1 MHQLRKCLGVDLGT
15 SSVKI
20 AEVSLEK
27 SGVRVTRMLSRAV
40 DLPPGPMDATRQSA
54 VIQCVR
60 DLLKENKITT
70 KQAVFCLPG
79 QSVFIRQIV
88 VPRTSEERMRRIVA
102 YEAKQQIPFALE
114 NSIMEYQ
121 VFDLGNPNEV
131 KVLLAAAKLDTVN
144 EYMKFIEKTGLTPV
158 AVSVSSMA
166 LFNFHVFDAA
176 GYEALLEELQP
187 GRAAKKRP
195 TRVTGAEVEAEAGE
209 GAPAGAPPKKGFAF
223 NLPKFDFSALLGKK
237 KAAAV
242 ADAAGGGESGPEP
255 RELGDDYFG
264 EDEGLEEIKAFVG
277 IGASAF
283 DLVIARFGKHKVVGF
298 PRSVPWGSNDLNRSL
313 QEKLGLPSVEEAE
326 AVKRERAMVI
336 LPGREDEIEALGA
349 DPDASEFATSW
360 ADRLVLDLRK
370 SFDYYISQPDG
381 MAVDSIVLTGGGAQL
396 RNLPEY
402 IEEKLGIPVTV
413 KTELETKS
421 LSLPPDST
429 DLFLSGFV
437 IATGLALT
445 GLGLGRVSVDFLPP
459 EQKTIREFK
468 RKNVELGLLVG
479 AIVAMLAISTQVGQ
493 ADIENKRAF
502 LDRESGTIQ
511 RANQVRA
518 ELEKAKQERQAVSD
532 RITLLSKVMGDRAF
546 WLEFLGVLQAA
557 KPADIVIRSLTMRPD
572 GTVEL
577 IGETKVLG
585 SISTFQENLIKEKKW
600 IDGKPELSSP
610 RRQFSP
616 LINEEVFAF
625 RMTMKARGK
634 ITRLADARQTLL
646 PGLTAPT
653 PAPTVAPMPGMV
665 PGAMPPG
672 GVPPGGPGAAMLG
685 L

>member
-1 MHQLRKCLGVDLGT
+1 MHQLRKCLGVDLGAST
-15 SSVKI
+15 VKI

-27 SGVRVTRMLSRAV
+27 TGVRVTRLLSRAV
-40 DLPPGPMDATRQSA
+40 GLPPGPMDAARQEA
-54 VIQCVR
+54 VVQCVR
-60 DLLKENKITT
+60 DLVKENKITT

-79 QSVFIRQIV
+79 QSVFIRQIA
-88 VPRTSEERMRRIVA
+88 VPRTSEERLRRIVA

-114 NSIMEYQ
+114 NAIMEYQ
-121 VFDLGNPNEV
+121 IFDLGNPNEL
-131 KVLLAAAKLDTVN
+131 KVLLAAAKLDTVT
-144 EYMKFIEKTGLTPV
+144 EFMKFVEKTGLTPV

-166 LFNFHVFDAA
+166 LFNFHVFDTC
-176 GYEALLEELQP
+176 GYQALLEEIQP
-187 GRAAKKRP
+187 GRAPRKRP
-195 TRVTGAEVEAEAGE
+195 TRVTGGEVDASADG
-209 GAPAGAPPKKGFAF
+209 GAAAVPAKKGFAI
-223 NLPKFDFSALLGKK
+223 NLPKFDLSALLGKK

-242 ADAAGGGESGPEP
+242 MDAPGSAETAP
-255 RELGDDYFG
+255 ELGDEFFG
-264 EDEGLEEIKAFVG
+264 EDEGIEEIKAFVG

-326 AVKRERAMVI
+326 AIKRERAMVI
-336 LPGREDEIEALGA
+336 LPGREDEIETLGA

-402 IEEKLGIPVTV
+402 IEEKLGIPVSV
-413 KTELETKS
+413 KNALQTDSLMLPSLRDDEL
-421 LSLPPDST
+421 
-429 DLFLSGFV
+429 LSGYV
-437 IATGLALT
+437 PCMGLALT
-445 GLGLGRVSVDFLPP
+445 GLGLGRVAVDFLPP

-479 AIVAMLAISTQVGQ
+479 AIVAMLAISSQVGQ

-511 RANQVRA
+511 RANQVRM

-557 KPADIVIRSLTMRPD
+557 KPTDIVIRNLTLRAD
-572 GTVEL
+572 GTVDL

-600 IDGKPELSSP
+600 IDGKPELTSP
-610 RRQFSP
+610 RTQFSP
-616 LINEEVFAF
+616 LINEEVYAF
-625 RMTMKARGK
+625 RMTMKVRGK
-634 ITRLADARQTLL
+634 VTRLADARQTLL

-653 PAPTVAPMPGMV
+653 PVPTVAPMPGM
-665 PGAMPPG
+665 PPG
-672 GVPPGGPGAAMLG
+672 GMPAGMPPGGPGPATLG